1 MLGRARSRRA
11 CSAGTATLGAY
22 LQADI
27 CVDGG
32 APDVGREVIGS
43 LKRMCIIRWVL
54 HAVLQ
59 QAIHKVINVALVP
72 ASLHGK
78 PGCWLKWS
86 TRVVTEEPSPCIRDA
101 RTAGPFL
108 FLGALLC
115 VTITCQSPAERYILI
130 LRSVSSPEEAF
141 TECLAD
147 MPTTL

>member
-43 LKRMCIIRWVL
+43 LKRMCITRVL

-78 PGCWLKWS
+78 PGCWLRWS
-86 TRVVTEEPSPCIRDA
+86 TRVVTEELSSCVRDA
-101 RTAGPFL
+101 RTAGPSCF
-108 FLGALLC
+108 
-115 VTITCQSPAERYILI
+115 
-130 LRSVSSPEEAF
+130 SVRFCASR
-141 TECLAD
+141 
-147 MPTTL
+147 